1 MAGKPKKPKN
11 VKRPEKR
18 RKRHAGAWIALG
30 VAVILGGFAGWMHLC
45 ARTVHVRYAEV
56 HLADLPVS
64 FDGVKILYV
73 SDFDLCGMNSPRV
86 SADLFRRL
94 QALEP
99 DLLLLGGD
107 YASATLLQALNGQT
121 SEMQTQTRMSFFQGL
136 ANFEAPL
143 GKLAIS
149 GDHDG
154 NADALRLATMTC
166 GVQLIDGDAA
176 VISNGTDAIA
186 VAGIGDGVDV
196 SSLAGRFGRAQ
207 CVIALAHSPQQVVD
221 VRIAEAAD
229 GGSWADLV
237 LCGHTHAG
245 QLRIGDRCALTLT
258 EADRRYLYGWYGD
271 HTAPLL
277 VTSGVGCE
285 GVNFRLGTEAEV
297 WLITLH
303 TKEDMA

>member
-1 MAGKPKKPKN
+1 MAEKPKKSTSE
-11 VKRPEKR
+11 KRPEKR
-18 RKRHAGAWIALG
+18 RRRRVGAWIALG
-30 VAVILGGFAGWMHLC
+30 VAIVLGGFVGWMHLC
-45 ARTVHVRYAEV
+45 ARTVHVRCAEV
-56 HLADLPVS
+56 RLADLPAS
-64 FDGVKILYV
+64 FDGVKILYA
-73 SDFDLCGMNSPRV
+73 SDFDLCGTNSTRI
-86 SADLFRRL
+86 SADLFRKL

-107 YASATLLQALNGQT
+107 YASTTLLQALNGQT
-121 SEMQTQTRMSFFQGL
+121 PEMQTQTRMNFFQGL
-136 ANFEAPL
+136 ASFEAPL

-149 GDHDG
+149 GDNDG
-154 NADALRLATMTC
+154 SADALRLATMTC

-186 VAGIGDGVDV
+186 VAGVGSGADV
-196 SSLAGRFGRAQ
+196 SSLARRFGRAQ
-207 CVIALAHSPQQVVD
+207 CVIALAHSPQQVVN

-245 QLRIGDRCALTLT
+245 QLRIGDRTALTLT

-271 HTAPLL
+271 HSAPLL

-285 GVNFRLGTEAEV
+285 GVNLRLGTEAEV

-303 TKEDMA
+303 KKEDMA